1 MSPRRRG
8 TRASRSWRR
17 RSRLC
22 SRPSAWARLPPR
34 APPWRRGA
42 TQGWVGHTSPAAA
55 SSRRQAD
62 RARVIHRARAHAG
75 LAAVARRATRP
86 AWLACRRLA
95 AAWRAYW
102 REAYPRAASNGVGA
116 PPARAPG
123 RATPLYRRTVQRR
136 AVYTAQTSWLCGGSS
151 RRARRRSKPRVGSS
165 AAARR
170 TPPPPP
176 RARAA
181 ARRWQCAASSRH
193 THRPCAR
200 AATWPTAPKLARI
213 ASVTPCESA
222 LEAQSPH
229 RRIR

>member
-22 SRPSAWARLPPR
+22 SRPWPWAWR
-34 APPWRRGA
+34 WGA
-42 TQGWVGHTSPAAA
+42 TREWAGRTSPAEA

-62 RARVIHRARAHAG
+62 RARAIHRARAHAER
-75 LAAVARRATRP
+75 AAAARQATRS

-95 AAWRAYW
+95 EAWRAYW
-102 REAYPRAASNGVGA
+102 REVYLRAASNGVGA

-151 RRARRRSKPRVGSS
+151 RRARRRSKPRVGNSV
-165 AAARR
+165 AERR
-170 TPPPPP
+170 TPPPLP
-176 RARAA
+176 RAPAA
-181 ARRWQCAASSRH
+181 ARRWQ
-193 THRPCAR
+193 
-200 AATWPTAPKLARI
+200 
-213 ASVTPCESA
+213 
-222 LEAQSPH
+222 
-229 RRIR
+229 